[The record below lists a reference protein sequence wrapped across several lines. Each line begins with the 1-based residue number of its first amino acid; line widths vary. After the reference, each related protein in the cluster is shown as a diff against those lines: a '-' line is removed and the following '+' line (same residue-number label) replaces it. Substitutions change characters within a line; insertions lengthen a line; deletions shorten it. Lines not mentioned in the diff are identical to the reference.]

1 MAIICNDMVEC
12 KINIK
17 PPLTTMGKTSINWW
31 RISFY
36 RLNSE
41 HKHIIS
47 NNSAWLIIVIRV
59 IAIGNIGTII
69 IKRWIML
76 ILGWKLRIIKSGIKE

>member
-1 MAIICNDMVEC
+1 
-12 KINIK
+12 
-17 PPLTTMGKTSINWW
+17 MGKTAIDRW

-47 NNSAWLIIVIRV
+47 NNSAWLIIVIRG
-59 IAIGNIGTII
+59 IAIGNIGAII
-69 IKRWIML
+69 IKWWIML
-76 ILGWKLRIIKSGIKE
+76 ILGWKLWIIESEIEE